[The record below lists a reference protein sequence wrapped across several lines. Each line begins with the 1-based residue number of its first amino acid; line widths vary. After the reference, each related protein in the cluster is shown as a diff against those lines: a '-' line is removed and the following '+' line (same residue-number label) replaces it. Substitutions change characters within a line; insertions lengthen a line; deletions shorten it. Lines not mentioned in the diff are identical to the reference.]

1 MDHHVAKVTS
11 DGMVK
16 WYSSAVLHSTCLV
29 RPQYFPFDKQYCKV
43 ILASWAYDTSLVTI
57 KDSSLEGPILL
68 QRFMSNGVWDLPS
81 TEKENVLKNWG
92 CCTNPYS
99 EIHYL
104 LIFKRQ
110 PAYYVITLII
120 PGSVL
125 SMVSL
130 LVFFMPP
137 DSEEKVAL
145 ASSNLLAMLL
155 FQELV
160 STSMPPIG
168 DQFPLIGSFFVA
180 SIVVSTFSILA
191 SLFIMYLHN
200 KDNRPV
206 PMWLQKL
213 TRLTGSQHPK
223 PVQSRPTWVN
233 RRLSGLICTISKA
246 AYPIGHRHET
256 FLGESADVGD
266 RQKPLKNENTDN
278 RSSRQLETKDEIVA
292 QWKKV
297 AKKVNRA
304 TAFLLTI
311 LVVLSALVIIFKYI
325 VQEEEDFFDRI

>member
-11 DGMVK
+11 DGMVE
-16 WYSSAVLHSTCLV
+16 WFSSAVLHSTCLV

-57 KDSSLEGPILL
+57 KDSSPEGPILL
-68 QRFMSNGVWDLPS
+68 QHFMSNGVWDLPS
-81 TEKENVLKNWG
+81 IEKEQVLKNWT

-110 PAYYVITLII
+110 PAYYVITLIV

-191 SLFIMYLHN
+191 SLFIMHLHN

-213 TRLTGSQHPK
+213 TGSHYPK

-233 RRLSGLICTISKA
+233 QRLSGLICTVSKA
-246 AYPIGHRHET
+246 VYPIGHRQET
-256 FLGESADVGD
+256 FLEESADIGD
-266 RQKPLKNENTDN
+266 GQKPLKNENTDN
-278 RSSRQLETKDEIVA
+278 KSSRQLETKDET

-297 AKKVNRA
+297 ALEVNRA
-304 TAFLLTI
+304 IAFLLTI
-311 LVVLSALVIIFKYI
+311 LVALSALVIIFKYI
-325 VQEEEDFFDRI
+325 VQEEEDFLDRI